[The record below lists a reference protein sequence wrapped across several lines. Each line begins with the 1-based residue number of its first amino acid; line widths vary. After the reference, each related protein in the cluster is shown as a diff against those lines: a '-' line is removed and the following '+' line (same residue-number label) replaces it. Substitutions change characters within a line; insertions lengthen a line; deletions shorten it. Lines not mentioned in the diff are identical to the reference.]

1 MRTSNVDW
9 KPILEAVGGRA
20 ALARRL
26 EVSESTV
33 YRWSTEKID
42 VPGVARIAL
51 NAIAKE
57 HGIDPP
63 FEEVAHA

>member
-1 MRTSNVDW
+1 MQRSNVDW

-26 EVSESTV
+26 GVSESTV

-42 VPGVARIAL
+42 VPPVARIAL
-51 NAIAKE
+51 NGIARE
-57 HGIDPP
+57 QGLDPL